1 MLDEYLDVS
10 EAAKQLG
17 THPETI
23 KRLIRMGN
31 LPAIKFGNKWLIE
44 RHIFDQF
51 AATYVPGPG
60 AKRRLL

>member
-1 MLDEYLDVS
+1 MLEHYFDAI
-10 EAAKQLG
+10 EAARRLH

-23 KRLIRMGN
+23 KRLIRMGR

-44 RHIFDQF
+44 RHVLDQF